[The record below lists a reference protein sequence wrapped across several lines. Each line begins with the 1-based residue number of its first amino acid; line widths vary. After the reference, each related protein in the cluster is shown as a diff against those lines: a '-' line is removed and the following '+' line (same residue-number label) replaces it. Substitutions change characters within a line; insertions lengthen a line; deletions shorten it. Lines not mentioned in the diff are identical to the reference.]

1 MKTKQLEFNSE
12 DLLSSVEAFANLLSG
27 KRKLTLRTKALGIS
41 TQLKPIP
48 PAQIKSIR
56 NKFKFSI
63 EVFAAMLNVSPA
75 KAKHWENGYKKP
87 NGPELRLLDIVNK
100 HPELL

>member
-1 MKTKQLEFNSE
+1 
-12 DLLSSVEAFANLLSG
+12 
-27 KRKLTLRTKALGIS
+27 
-41 TQLKPIP
+41 
-48 PAQIKSIR
+48 
-56 NKFKFSI
+56 
-63 EVFAAMLNVSPA
+63 MLNVSPA